1 MNWLDDL
8 KTLKLPPLAAGP
20 HKTPDEGLCAME
32 MVAYTERLPH
42 SDAPAC
48 TCPII
53 TACVT
58 ELNDALPQEHR
69 ERLKLYLPRLV
80 GTVSTTHKDVR
91 NDLWIE
97 AWSVEWGCKPAY
109 EVAKSANGIDKLFEL
124 LDRMIEAGPSGGWTD
139 YSTERARELESVGQG
154 AE

>member
-8 KTLKLPPLAAGP
+8 KTLKLPP
-20 HKTPDEGLCAME
+20 
-32 MVAYTERLPH
+32 
-42 SDAPAC
+42 
-48 TCPII
+48 
-53 TACVT
+53 
-58 ELNDALPQEHR
+58 EHR